1 MLGWVAATGDFGIE
15 AGTLFLIQFFGNLIF
30 GQLVG
35 SCMKIM
41 KRQVFLC
48 CQQAKDK
55 GTVCRLFL
63 YDGWHYSVIT
73 PLGYWWLFIYP
84 VAAVVI
90 FYWVLML
97 FYAVK
102 LYKLRTA
109 KAAKALMLVSVGIL
123 PYYS

>member
-55 GTVCRLFL
+55 GTALQVIFVPM
-63 YDGWHYSVIT
+63 DGIIASLL
-73 PLGYWWLFIYP
+73 PLGYTGRLFISCGCSCNFLLGFD
-84 VAAVVI
+84 VV
-90 FYWVLML
+90 LCSKTL
-97 FYAVK
+97 
-102 LYKLRTA
+102 
-109 KAAKALMLVSVGIL
+109 
-123 PYYS
+123 